1 VTESAKFAMALFF
14 ALFAINGETR
24 ADAAELVMLEQKGCS
39 WCQRW
44 RSEIG
49 PAYHKTAE
57 ALIAPLR
64 IVDIDQEWPADLSG
78 IRRERFTP
86 TFVLVE
92 NGTEIGRIRGYS
104 GDEFFWFLLDEMLV
118 KLADQPRSGEAQS
131 GI

>member
-1 VTESAKFAMALFF
+1 MALFI
-14 ALFAINGETR
+14 ALFAMKGVTH
-24 ADAAELVMLEQKGCS
+24 AAAAELVMLERKGCS

-44 RSEIG
+44 HSEIG
-49 PAYHKTAE
+49 PVYPKTAE

-64 IVDIDQEWPADLSG
+64 IVDIDQEWPADLSE

-92 NGTEIGRIRGYS
+92 NGEEIGRIRGYS
-104 GDEFFWFLLDEMLV
+104 GDEFFWFLVDEMLG
-118 KLADQPRSGEAQS
+118 KLGDRPRSGEKQS